1 MTTKTEQ
8 VTVSAPTT
16 NAVRTTGS
24 ATSAVDSTVSTADST
39 VSGERTSDGSA
50 GTDAHAVVV
59 PARQATATVA
69 AEAPA
74 RIDFAKAAP
83 KVFRA
88 LIGFDAAAREG
99 LDPAL
104 VELIQIR
111 ASHLN
116 HCAYCLHMHTNDARK
131 AGESE
136 DRLHMVAVWR
146 EAPHFFTPRERA
158 ALALTEAVT
167 LVAGGGVPDDVYAE
181 AAAHFDDGE
190 LARVLALVLTINT
203 WNRVALSTAKKA
215 GTDTRA

>member
-1 MTTKTEQ
+1 MTTN
-8 VTVSAPTT
+8 T
-16 NAVRTTGS
+16 N
-24 ATSAVDSTVSTADST
+24 TSAHADTTA
-39 VSGERTSDGSA
+39 A
-50 GTDAHAVVV
+50 
-59 PARQATATVA
+59 ATTT
-69 AEAPA
+69 AP
-74 RIDFAKAAP
+74 RLDLAKSAP

-136 DRLHMVAVWR
+136 DRLHMVPVWR
-146 EAPHFFTPRERA
+146 EARHFFTEREQA

-167 LVAGGGVPDDVYAE
+167 LVADAGVPDDVYAQ
-181 AAAHFDDGE
+181 AAAQFDEQE
-190 LARVLALVLTINT
+190 LAHVLSLIFTINT
-203 WNRVALSTAKKA
+203 WNRVALSTAKVA
-215 GTDTRA
+215 GTDTRR

>member
-1 MTTKTEQ
+1 MTTNTN
-8 VTVSAPTT
+8 TAATT
-16 NAVRTTGS
+16 DTT
-24 ATSAVDSTVSTADST
+24 TA
-39 VSGERTSDGSA
+39 G
-50 GTDAHAVVV
+50 
-59 PARQATATVA
+59 ATATA
-69 AEAPA
+69 GTGNGGTG

-88 LIGFDAAAREG
+88 LVGFDAAAREG

-146 EAPHFFTPRERA
+146 EARHFFTPKEQA

-167 LVAGGGVPDDVYAE
+167 RVADAGVPDDVYAE
-181 AAAHFDDGE
+181 AAAHFDDAE
-190 LARVLALVLTINT
+190 LGHVLALILTINT
-203 WNRVALSTAKKA
+203 WNRVALSTAKVA
-215 GTDTRA
+215 GTDERR

>member
-1 MTTKTEQ
+1 MTTNTN
-8 VTVSAPTT
+8 TAANTT
-16 NAVRTTGS
+16 AHTH
-24 ATSAVDSTVSTADST
+24 TS
-39 VSGERTSDGSA
+39 G
-50 GTDAHAVVV
+50 
-59 PARQATATVA
+59 
-69 AEAPA
+69 

-111 ASHLN
+111 SSHLN

-146 EAPHFFTPRERA
+146 EAQHFFTARERA

-167 LVAGGGVPDDVYAE
+167 LIADGGVPDDVYAE
-181 AAAHFDDGE
+181 AAAQFDEQE
-190 LARVLALVLTINT
+190 LAHVLSLILTINT
-203 WNRVALSTAKKA
+203 WNRVALSTGKVA
-215 GTDTRA
+215 GTDERR